1 MGKLQFDGSAW
12 KETPHFVQVFLDF
25 DKIYKLKQKSVIVG

>member
-1 MGKLQFDGSAW
+1 MGQLHTDGSAW
-12 KETPHFVQVFLDF
+12 KETPHFVQVFLGF